1 MACPYKNWSLSR
13 SGDISRGVK
22 FKKNGSGDLERGWK
36 GRGQVTLTSPLSAK
50 ISHRQPIYQIWF
62 LYAPVTKLW
71 IAVQMQKMGW
81 FGVVMGTQGHGQFET
96 AHTTSY
102 PTLIETISYHV
113 RDLASYLSK
122 VADFIPPHLYLA
134 PPEGVNPVEFLGDR
148 WAEKTR
154 VLGLSSGVVCV
165 SLHLA
170 VLVQFRLV
178 TDRLIQDHSII
189 SR

>member
-1 MACPYKNWSLSR
+1 MYTRYEAMN
-13 SGDISRGVK
+13 SGA
-22 FKKNGSGDLERGWK
+22 NAEN
-36 GRGQVTLTSPLSAK
+36 
-50 ISHRQPIYQIWF
+50 
-62 LYAPVTKLW
+62 
-71 IAVQMQKMGW
+71 
-81 FGVVMGTQGHGQFET
+81 GVVWGGMGTQGHGQFET

-148 WAEKTR
+148 CAEKTR
-154 VLGLSSGVVCV
+154 VLGLSCGVVCV

-178 TDRLIQDHSII
+178 TDRLIQDHSIYRASI
-189 SR
+189 ASRSKQNYQDVFC